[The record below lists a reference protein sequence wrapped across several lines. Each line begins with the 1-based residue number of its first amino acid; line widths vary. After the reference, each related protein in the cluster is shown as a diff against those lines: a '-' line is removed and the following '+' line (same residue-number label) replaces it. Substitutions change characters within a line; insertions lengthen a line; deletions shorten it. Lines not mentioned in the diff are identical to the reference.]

1 MDSQP
6 YNVCDSV
13 ACVVFADST
22 HHMRNTEKIV
32 FEEPAWRLVKENDV
46 LKLIAY
52 EWTDVANRDSK
63 IIDGKIQVF
72 ALSTVLHE
80 LGHILGLDDLYNT
93 KNEAYDKRY
102 SDSVMGYVGTQ
113 TSVPSADVNYLK
125 QVYRHHGG
133 RPHD

>member
-22 HHMRNTEKIV
+22 HHMRNTERIV
-32 FEEPAWRLVKENDV
+32 FEEPPWRLIEDGGV

-63 IIDGKIQVF
+63 IIGGKIQVF
-72 ALSTVLHE
+72 ALSTALHE

-93 KNEAYDKRY
+93 KNEAYDDRY
-102 SDSVMGYVGTQ
+102 SGYLMGKAGTQ
-113 TSVPSADVNYLK
+113 TSVPSADVHYLK
-125 QVYRHHGG
+125 QVCRHHGG